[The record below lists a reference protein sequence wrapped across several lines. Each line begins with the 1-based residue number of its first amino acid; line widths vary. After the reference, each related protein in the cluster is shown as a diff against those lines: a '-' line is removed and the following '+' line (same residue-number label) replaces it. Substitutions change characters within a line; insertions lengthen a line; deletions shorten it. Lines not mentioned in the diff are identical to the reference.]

1 MKHGNYQH
9 GWLYHYCGELGFT
22 INRRRHLWLNVRS
35 KPCVKPSKEGG
46 LYGVRKGARTT
57 SGVNIWVVLKSGQV
71 KIQVLCKFAR
81 LFILA
86 L

>member
-22 INRRRHLWLNVRS
+22 INRGRHLWLNVRS
-35 KPCVKPSKEGG
+35 KPCVKPEKGGG

-57 SGVNIWVVLKSGQV
+57 SGVNILVVLISGQV
-71 KIQVLCKFAR
+71 KIRVLCKFSKHS
-81 LFILA
+81 ILA
-86 L
+86 I